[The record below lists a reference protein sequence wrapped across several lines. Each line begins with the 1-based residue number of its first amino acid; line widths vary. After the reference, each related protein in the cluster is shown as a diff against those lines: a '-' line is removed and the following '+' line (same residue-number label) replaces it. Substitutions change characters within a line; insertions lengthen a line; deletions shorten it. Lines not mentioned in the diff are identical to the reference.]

1 MLKAVQSPIINYLM
15 VSSADILERLGKR
28 SIFLTGFMGSGKT
41 TIGFLLASRLG
52 IPFYDL
58 DHIIENQE
66 SLQIVDLIDLQGEDS
81 FRTIESELLEMLLA
95 EPTPNVIS
103 FGGGALVSEV
113 NRTLV
118 RSKGILISLKA
129 KPEQLIC
136 RLSENQIGSLLIMAG
151 KPISDALFVD
161 KVLSAIV
168 ELYEI
173 RKPVYDDVDFS
184 VFSGSKSIELITE
197 EIIDNLECELF

>member
-1 MLKAVQSPIINYLM
+1 MPVQSAIINNLM
-15 VSSADILERLGKR
+15 VDTPDILERLGKR
-28 SIFLTGFMGSGKT
+28 SIYLTGFMGSGKT
-41 TIGFLLASRLG
+41 TIGFVLANRLG

-66 SLQIVDLIDLQGEDS
+66 CTQILDFIDKNGQNY
-81 FRTIESELLEMLLA
+81 FREIEIMALEKLLA

-103 FGGGALVSEV
+103 FGGGALLSEV
-113 NRTLV
+113 NRSLV
-118 RSKGILISLKA
+118 RSKGILISLTA
-129 KPEQLIC
+129 EPEQLVC
-136 RLSENQIGSLLIMAG
+136 RLSESQIGSLLIMTG

-161 KVLSAIV
+161 KVLLAIE

-184 VFSGSKSIELITE
+184 VTSGDKSIELITE